1 MDVGV
6 LVGTGVGVVA
16 GAVGG
21 TVVDDE
27 NVGLRSVLADPVQ
40 CRGQG
45 LDLVVGGDDDECLHF
60 SPQGGGGASVV
71 LHLPHG

>member
-27 NVGLRSVLADPVQ
+27 NVRLGSVLADPVQ

-45 LDLVVGGDDDECLHF
+45 LDLVVGRDDDECLHF
-60 SPQGGGGASVV
+60 S
-71 LHLPHG
+71 LHG

>member
-27 NVGLRSVLADPVQ
+27 NVRLGSVLADSA
-40 CRGQG
+40 
-45 LDLVVGGDDDECLHF
+45 VGRDSISL
-60 SPQGGGGASVV
+60 
-71 LHLPHG
+71 